1 MDDKKLESQ
10 KTVVAFVAG
19 LLIGGLL
26 VWVFSASPDK
36 PTPSTSSEET
46 PEGEVTE
53 TVEVPETSEETQTSE
68 RPTSSAPIV
77 QEEINGN
84 FSFSVAD
91 QAAGTSVA
99 LGTIAYPT
107 TEGWIVVHEDVNGSL
122 GNALGAARFN
132 TAAGL
137 NPQSVSLLRATTA
150 GKDYHVVF
158 YSENGD
164 RMFDIREDAVMMKDG
179 TMLSSMFTAN

>member
-36 PTPSTSSEET
+36 PTPTTSSEET
-46 PEGEVTE
+46 PEGEMTNTE
-53 TVEVPETSEETQTSE
+53 EAPEVNETEET
-68 RPTSSAPIV
+68 PTSSAPVV
-77 QEEINGN
+77 QEVTGD

-91 QAAGTSVA
+91 QSAGTSVS
-99 LGTIAYPT
+99 LGDRTSYPT
-107 TEGWIVVHEDVNGSL
+107 NEGWIVVHEDVNGSL

-137 NPQSVSLLRATTA
+137 APQSVSLLRGTTA
-150 GKDYHVVF
+150 GKNYQVVF

-164 RMFDIREDAVMMKDG
+164 RMFDIREDAIMMRDG
-179 TMLSSMFTAN
+179 KMISDTFAAN

>member
-26 VWVFSASPDK
+26 VWVFTASPDK

-46 PEGEVTE
+46 PDGEITGATE
-53 TVEVPETSEETQTSE
+53 TDETPETPTASET
-68 RPTSSAPIV
+68 PASSAPV
-77 QEEINGN
+77 AQEEVNGD

-91 QAAGTSVA
+91 QSAGTSVS
-99 LGTIAYPT
+99 LGSVTYPT
-107 TEGWIVVHEDVNGSL
+107 TEGWIVIHEDVNGSL
-122 GNALGAARFN
+122 GNALGAARYN
-132 TAAGL
+132 TAVGL
-137 NPQSVSLLRATTA
+137 NPQAVPLLRATTA
-150 GKDYHVVF
+150 GNEYHVVF

-164 RMFDIREDAVMMKDG
+164 RMFDIREDAVLMQDG
-179 TMLSSMFTAN
+179 EMLSTSFTAN